1 MSGVN
6 MSRLFTNN
14 KATLVH
20 DAIDGILYSNKHN
33 NLSRLDVDPMIRI
46 VTRNDWTQDKVAI
59 ICGGGSG
66 HEPAHAGF
74 VGKGMLTAAVCGDVF
89 ASPSVDAVLNA
100 IVHVTGDKGCL
111 VIVKNYTGDR
121 LNFGLACE
129 KAKKMGLDVEM
140 VIVDDDISIPDN
152 LKPRGIAGTVFVHKV
167 AGYLADQG
175 AELREVRDAAQAAI
189 ASTASIGLAL
199 TSCSLPGEETSQ
211 RIAEGKAELGL
222 GIHGE
227 PGVMTIDVTSCRD
240 LVAIMVGKLKASL
253 SAADVKVAVMIN
265 NLGGVS
271 PLEMSLITKDILE
284 SDLKDNVQ
292 LVVGPAALMTAIDMK
307 GFSISYLELND
318 AHTEA
323 LLAPVE
329 ADAWVQPIALRQLT
343 VVKKDKVSINF
354 AFEASEN
361 GAVGMVVAKVAET
374 LIASEKELNH
384 LDSLVGD
391 GDTGSTFS
399 AGARKVLS
407 ELEAHN
413 LPLNDTGALL
423 NVIGEQLATVMGGSS
438 GVLLSIFFT
447 AAGHDY
453 NINGNLVDALKAGLE
468 QMMKYGGAK
477 PGDRTMIDAMYP
489 AFEAWGTDGIEAA
502 IEAARLGAE
511 GTATMVEAKAGRSSY
526 LNSDS
531 LDGVKDPGSVAI
543 ERVFEAFKV

>member
-1 MSGVN
+1 

-20 DAIDGILYSNKHN
+20 DAIDGILYSNTHN
-33 NLSRLDVDPMIRI
+33 NLTRLDVDPMIRI
-46 VTRNDWTQDKVAI
+46 VTRNEWNKDKVAI
-59 ICGGGSG
+59 ISGGGSG

-100 IVHVTGDKGCL
+100 IVHVTGEKGCL

-152 LKPRGIAGTVFVHKV
+152 LKPRGIAGTVFVHKA
-167 AGYLADQG
+167 AGYAAEQG
-175 AELREVRDAAQAAI
+175 ATLTEVRDAAQNAI
-189 ASTASIGLAL
+189 DATASIGLAL

-211 RIAEGKAELGL
+211 RIPEGKAELGL

-227 PGVMTIDVTSCRD
+227 PGVTTVDATSCKD
-240 LVAIMVGKLKASL
+240 LVDIMVAKLKAKL
-253 SAADVKVAVMIN
+253 SSSEAKVALMIN

-284 SDLKDNVQ
+284 SEIKENVQ
-292 LVVGPAALMTAIDMK
+292 FVVGPAALMTAIDMK
-307 GFSISYLELND
+307 GFSISYLELNGS
-318 AHTEA
+318 HIEA
-323 LLAPVE
+323 MLAPVE
-329 ADAWVQPIALRQLT
+329 VDAWATPVEMRQLT
-343 VVKKDKVSINF
+343 EVKKEKVSINF
-354 AFEASEN
+354 EYTASEN
-361 GAVGMVVAKVAET
+361 SEVAAVIKTVTDT
-374 LIASEKELNH
+374 LIAAEKELNH

-391 GDTGSTFS
+391 GDTGSTFA
-399 AGARKVLS
+399 AGARQVAAQ
-407 ELEAHN
+407 LEAKK
-413 LPLNDTGALL
+413 LPLNDTASLL
-423 NVIGEQLATVMGGSS
+423 NVIGEELATVMGGSS

-447 AAGHDY
+447 AAGHDHTQ
-453 NINGNLVDALKAGLE
+453 NGDVVTALKAGLA

-477 PGDRTMIDAMYP
+477 PGDRTMIDAMHP
-489 AFEAWGTDGIEAA
+489 AFEAWGNDGIAAA

-531 LDGVKDPGSVAI
+531 LEGVKDPGSVAV
-543 ERVFEAFKV
+543 ERVFEAFKA

>member
-100 IVHVTGDKGCL
+100 IVHVTGEKGCL

-140 VIVDDDISIPDN
+140 VIVADDISIPDN

-167 AGYLADQG
+167 AGYLAEQG
-175 AELREVRDAAQAAI
+175 AELRDVRDAAQAAI

-284 SDLKDNVQ
+284 SDLKDNIQ

-318 AHTEA
+318 AHYDA

-329 ADAWVQPIALRQLT
+329 ADAWVQPIALRPLT

-361 GAVGMVVAKVAET
+361 AAVGMVVAKVAET
-374 LIASEKELNH
+374 LIAAEKELNH

-399 AGARKVLS
+399 AGARQVLA

-453 NINGNLVDALKAGLE
+453 SINGNQVDALKAGLE

-502 IEAARLGAE
+502 IEAARIGAE